1 MFQTGKNEAAKMDC
15 DVEDKLPTIH
25 QQESNIS
32 NENANEISGEDFSKS
47 ATKYRCD
54 LCQKDFSLKGT
65 WKRHMERIHV
75 PSEKVKC
82 KKCDTIT
89 LPYYIFE
96 QLLKYF
102 VFYIL
107 ID

>member
-1 MFQTGKNEAAKMDC
+1 MDC

-32 NENANEISGEDFSKS
+32 NENANEKSGEDFLKS
-47 ATKYRCD
+47 ATKYRCNP
-54 LCQKDFSLKGT
+54 CEKEFSLKGT

-82 KKCDTIT
+82 KQCDTMT
-89 LPYYIFE
+89 LSYNMKRHEKLVHSYAVRKKVKLARCLF
-96 QLLKYF
+96 LH
-102 VFYIL
+102 
-107 ID
+107 